1 MDAVVKEKYE
11 QFSAKIIQIYRHLFN
26 DKKKTVLSEMLLR
39 SGTSIGANLAKA
51 DFSASKSEYITKVYT
66 ALQDA
71 AETKYWL
78 DLLNQTETITEFEYK
93 SIIDGCE
100 EMEKILLAM
109 IKTLRAQVAQ
119 SK

>member
-1 MDAVVKEKYE
+1 MDTAVREKCE
-11 QFSAKIIQIYRHLFN
+11 QFSAKIIQLYRHLFN
-26 DKKKTVLSEMLLR
+26 DKKETVLSEMLLR

-51 DFSASKSEYITKVYT
+51 DFSASKNEYITKVYT

-78 DLLNQTETITEFEYK
+78 DLLNETKTLTEFEYK

-109 IKTLRAQVAQ
+109 IKTLRAQAAAA
-119 SK
+119 K